1 MKNKKWD
8 RFNMTTGKFEVSED
22 NADVIFN
29 ELSDALSEEARELL
43 EVYKAERE
51 IVSSI
56 LQKALSEEEVED
68 RSTD

>member
-1 MKNKKWD
+1 
-8 RFNMTTGKFEVSED
+8 MTTGKFEVSED

-29 ELSDALSEEARELL
+29 ELSDALNEEARELL